1 VHKAGPGRSLEEFDR
16 DAGPAVKAVGLVEG
30 CAKLEVDDAVAF
42 KLQAGPGRV
51 SMSVRPECAYHDI
64 MITARVAQRQN
75 LSLRL
80 VRSAVYGL

>member
-42 KLQAGPGRV
+42 KLQAGPGEV

-64 MITARVAQRQN
+64 SPHGVAQRQN